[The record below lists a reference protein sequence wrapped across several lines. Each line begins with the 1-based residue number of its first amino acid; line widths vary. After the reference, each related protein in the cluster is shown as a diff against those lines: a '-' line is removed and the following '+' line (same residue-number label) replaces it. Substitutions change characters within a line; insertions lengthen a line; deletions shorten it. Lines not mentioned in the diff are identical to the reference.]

1 MQAPQ
6 TMVYKAPGAHELHGV
21 RVDYLVVDDT
31 DLEAKLAHGWHLT
44 PAAAQA
50 ALDARVAVPAA
61 STDDTAPPTRAELEA
76 KAAELGLTY
85 DKRLGDKRLQ
95 ALIEEKIAAAAAS
108 PGE

>member
-21 RVDYLVVDDT
+21 RVDYLVVDDAE
-31 DLEAKLAHGWHLT
+31 LEATLANGWHLT

-50 ALDARVAVPAA
+50 ALDARAGVAAV
-61 STDDTAPPTRAELEA
+61 DDTAPPTRAELEA
-76 KAAELGLTY
+76 KAAGLGLTY
-85 DKRLGDKRLQ
+85 DKRLGDKRLL
-95 ALIEEKIAAAAAS
+95 ALAEEKIAAAASS